1 MTDVGPLAEY
11 DATIVTCEWGTK
23 TVGDRDT
30 HNMFATTF
38 IRLCH
43 GYPRMSSEPNSAGA
57 VCSVWDNS
65 ECGGTPY
72 CPPRCPRFEGKDGTP
87 YVARPFRDED
97 RSELVAM
104 YADLDR
110 FSRANGLPP
119 VSGPKL
125 ESWLDRLL
133 ENGWN
138 LVVVDGSEVVG
149 HVAVVPVD
157 SDAPEF
163 VIFVHQDH
171 QNNAVGTE
179 LVKQLIAY
187 ADDRNHEG
195 LTLEVSTGN
204 KRAITVYENV
214 GFEVA
219 EKKLSEIEMELD
231 LGGSLAD
238 RLQRPPAER
247 D

>member
-1 MTDVGPLAEY
+1 MSARPDSTG
-11 DATIVTCEWGTK
+11 ATC
-23 TVGDRDT
+23 
-30 HNMFATTF
+30 
-38 IRLCH
+38 
-43 GYPRMSSEPNSAGA
+43 SA
-57 VCSVWDNS
+57 WDNS

-87 YVARPFRDED
+87 YVARPFREGD
-97 RSELVAM
+97 RSALVSM

-119 VSGPKL
+119 INVPQI

-149 HVAVVPVD
+149 HVAAVPVD
-157 SDAPEF
+157 SAAPEF

-187 ADDRNHEG
+187 ADERDHEG

-204 KRAITVYENV
+204 ERAITVYENV
-214 GFEVA
+214 GFEVTK
-219 EKKLSEIEMELD
+219 EKLSEIEMELD
-231 LGGSLAD
+231 LDGPLAE

-247 D
+247 E